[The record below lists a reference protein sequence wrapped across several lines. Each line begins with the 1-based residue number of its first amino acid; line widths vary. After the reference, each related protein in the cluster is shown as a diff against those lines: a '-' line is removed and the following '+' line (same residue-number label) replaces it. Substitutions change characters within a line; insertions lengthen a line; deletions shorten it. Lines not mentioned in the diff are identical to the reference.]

1 MALTPKKRRFID
13 ALREGA
19 SKKDAAIAAGYSEKT
34 ASAAG
39 SRLAK
44 DLDVIA
50 ELHKLNALGPVK
62 GAVNKNEGDPAT
74 RGSSITPSAD
84 VQDGGE
90 SRFDLAR
97 ALNYSDPKAYLLA
110 AMNDREMDPK
120 LRVDAAKALMPFVHQ
135 RKGETGKKEDRQNAA
150 EEAAAGLY
158 GTSKPPLR
166 SVK

>member
-62 GAVNKNEGDPAT
+62 NAVNKNDGAQAGQDSPN
-74 RGSSITPSAD
+74 GPKVSA
-84 VQDGGE
+84 QDDGE
-90 SRFDLAR
+90 SRFDLSR

-110 AMNDREMDPK
+110 AMNDHEMDPK
-120 LRVDAAKALMPFVHQ
+120 LRVDAAKSLMPFMHQ
-135 RKGETGKKEDRQNAA
+135 RKGETGKKENKL
-150 EEAAAGLY
+150 EEAKDAAGGRY
-158 GTSKPPLR
+158 GTGKPPLR